1 MELRTIYG
9 IYYNGGTHL
18 DGLAGTRY
26 QAEKEE
32 NFFMNIDFS
41 MLWI

>member
-26 QAEKEE
+26 QAEK
-32 NFFMNIDFS
+32 
-41 MLWI
+41 